1 MGKNVKVEVQKC
13 SDGGVNKKSANK
25 KDMLSFAQLLTI
37 CC

>member
-13 SDGGVNKKSANK
+13 SDGGVNKKSA
-25 KDMLSFAQLLTI
+25 MLSFVQLLTI